1 MCVFKN
7 KIISNIIIK
16 PFLGF
21 LSFTVVSTLLLSCY
35 IPAVLKIQLFFR
47 IIKHGLQTGNIHDNP
62 QSSFLS
68 KNSVN

>member
-1 MCVFKN
+1 MCVFRR
-7 KIISNIIIK
+7 KIISDISIK
-16 PFLGF
+16 LFLGF

-35 IPAVLKIQLFFR
+35 IPAVLKIQLFR

-62 QSSFLS
+62 QSFIS